1 MAEEDE
7 REPDGARLE
16 EGIGV
21 RPGDFSGLMAAIV
34 EANDRVTADGPIP
47 FCRLSGHPSASSI
60 FILSKAATD
69 ACTVALI
76 QHILAERKI
85 TPPGIVFPVS
95 SVSPDLSGL
104 EGAENS
110 L

>member
-1 MAEEDE
+1 LTEEDE
-7 REPDGARLE
+7 RDPDGAPLE

-21 RPGDFSGLMAAIV
+21 RPDDLSRLMV
-34 EANDRVTADGPIP
+34 EANDRITADGADPVLHAVATGFGFVYIHP
-47 FCRLSGHPSASSI
+47 FQGGNGRLHR
-60 FILSKAATD
+60 
-69 ACTVALI
+69 CLI

-85 TPPGIVFPVS
+85 TPPGMVFPVS
-95 SVSPDLSGL
+95 SVSPDLTGL